1 MTHLRGIKP
10 PVERDTNALAKAPS
24 APKHFTPYARAEWK
38 RIMPGLIE
46 RGIITRENLGG
57 IENYCL
63 AEGAV
68 KQIAV
73 AMSALPVPDIKLG
86 GLQIRYAQ
94 TARQLAA
101 EYGLS
106 PVSRARTGSNKPV
119 EEAPK
124 PQTVNMLTIGRS
136 RPVA

>member
-1 MTHLRGIKP
+1 MTYLRGVKP
-10 PVERDTNALAKAPS
+10 PISRDSGALTKAPS
-24 APKHFTPYARAEWK
+24 APKHFTLYARAEWK
-38 RIMPGLIE
+38 RIMPALIE
-46 RGIITRENLGG
+46 RGIITRDNLGG

-73 AMSALPVPDIKLG
+73 AMSTLPVPDLKLG

-106 PVSRARTGSNKPV
+106 PVSRARVGSVADNDDD
-119 EEAPK
+119 E
-124 PQTVNMLTIGRS
+124 VNPLMIGRN
-136 RPVA
+136 RA